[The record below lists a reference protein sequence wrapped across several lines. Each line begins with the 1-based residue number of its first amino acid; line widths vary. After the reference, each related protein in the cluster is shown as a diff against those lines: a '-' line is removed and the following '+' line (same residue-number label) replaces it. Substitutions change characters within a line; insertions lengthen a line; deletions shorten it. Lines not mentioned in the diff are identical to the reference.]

1 VNDQPRDDQSRDD
14 QSRAGTPSWP
24 TGNDPDAAARPP
36 ATEPPGG
43 ATPGRPSTPG
53 GGQPRQPRQQPPR
66 GRAQGAGGP
75 NQQGPIRPTGPAG
88 GPGNQPTR
96 AVGMP
101 GAGGPP
107 RRGAGGRPPGGR
119 PGGPAG
125 PVDRATDHLPPVRP
139 GSDNYRRE
147 PDLLTH
153 RDDDYLMDQQP
164 PDDYGPPSGYAD
176 GPRSGSGYPKRRK
189 GWRWVRRTLYV
200 LIFLGVTSPI
210 AAFYLIYQ
218 NVTVPDPQAVAFG
231 QAQPVTIYYANGQVM
246 DKLTTGSRIFIK
258 SNTIP
263 VNVRHAVEAAEDE
276 TFETNN
282 GFDVK
287 AIARTVF
294 NQLSG
299 GTGGGSTIT
308 QEYIK
313 VATGNN
319 QHSLTRKV
327 DEVAEAYKMTKTY
340 TNKSEILA
348 AYLNIVYFGRGA
360 NGIESAAR
368 AFYGV
373 PAAQLTPEQSAV
385 LAGMIQLPGD
395 ANDRAYEQKR
405 FTYVWGRMEA
415 NHWITPAQYKAGKFP
430 VPKAESAD
438 GQAALPWDRQLIVN
452 RVLDELATNG
462 WSENALKA
470 QGAQIY
476 TTIQPRAQT
485 DAEKSISTTLKPD
498 AKYMDGG
505 PMTRGGEPVTANGAS
520 VSKSNPQVKA
530 TEAAALVSVNPSNG
544 EIVAWYGGDDP
555 KQNQADEA
563 NLPHQAGSSFKPYVF
578 AAGLEKEP
586 DKIGLN
592 AMFNPKSPQTILGH
606 IVHNSDGEVCPA
618 PCTVKQAM
626 TESINT
632 VFYNMGAE
640 IGTPAVQKAAFQAGI
655 PKTEYYPQADK
666 DEPSLVTLDPNTFK
680 PVQIE
685 GGISIGQYPVRP
697 VDQAQG
703 YATLANNGMYIPAHF
718 VRKVTDISGQNVLYQ
733 FNTPAKPAFGSDP
746 NTSAAIA
753 RTVSDSMT
761 DVAQASHF
769 GLDSGR
775 PADSKTGTQ
784 NFVAADGTN
793 KNYNSD
799 AWTIGFTPQVVT
811 AVWFGHYDK
820 PGPLVGSGND
830 SLNHTS
836 GYNVFGREE
845 PAAIWKS
852 FMDSYLKGQ
861 PQEPFPTSPADV
873 GGSWNFITG
882 TEATT
887 PPSAPPSQPD
897 SSSQA
902 PPTHTHTFPT
912 NPFNPPPTFGGG
924 PGGGPPT
931 ETVQPPPSTQC
942 GPLGTACTPGNGG
955 NNGGPPNNPNAAQAT
970 GGG

>member
-1 VNDQPRDDQSRDD
+1 MNDQPRDDQSRDD
-14 QSRAGTPSWP
+14 QSRADQPSWP
-24 TGNDPDAAARPP
+24 TGKDPDAGAQPPP
-36 ATEPPGG
+36 ATEPP
-43 ATPGRPSTPG
+43 PGRPPATPSG
-53 GGQPRQPRQQPPR
+53 GNPQPRQPHQQPR
-66 GRAQGAGGP
+66 GPQGGHGQGGHG
-75 NQQGPIRPTGPAG
+75 QGPIRPAAGPAG

-101 GAGGPP
+101 APGGPP
-107 RRGAGGRPPGGR
+107 GARRGPAGRPAPGRPPG
-119 PGGPAG
+119 PGDG
-125 PVDRATDHLPPVRP
+125 VTEHLQPVRARAE
-139 GSDNYRRE
+139 SFRRE

-176 GPRSGSGYPKRRK
+176 GGGSGPGFVKRRK
-189 GWRWVRRTLYV
+189 GWRWVRRAIYV
-200 LIFLGVTSPI
+200 LIFLGVTGPI

-231 QAQPVTIYYANGQVM
+231 QAQPVTIYYGNGQVM
-246 DKLTTGSRIFIK
+246 DKITTNSRIFIK
-258 SNTIP
+258 PNTIP
-263 VNVRHAVEAAEDE
+263 ENVRHAVEGAEDE

-287 AIARTVF
+287 AIGRTVF
-294 NQLSG
+294 NQLTG

-313 VATGNN
+313 VATGNA
-319 QHSLTRKV
+319 QHSLTRKIS
-327 DEVAEAYKMTKTY
+327 EVAEAYKMTKTY
-340 TNKSEILA
+340 TNKNDILA

-360 NGIESAAR
+360 YGIESAAR

-373 PAAQLTPEQSAV
+373 SAAQLTPEQSAL
-385 LAGMIQLPGD
+385 LAGVIQSPGR
-395 ANDRAYEQKR
+395 ANDAAYQHKR

-415 NHWITPAQYKAGKFP
+415 NHWITPAQFNAGKFP
-430 VPKAESAD
+430 TPKAESGD
-438 GQAALPWDRQLIVN
+438 GQAALPWDRQLIVA

-462 WSENALKA
+462 WSEGALKA

-476 TTIQPRAQT
+476 TTIMPQAQT
-485 DAEKSISTTLKPD
+485 DAEHSISTTLKPD
-498 AKYMDGG
+498 AKYTNGG
-505 PMTRGGEPVTANGAS
+505 PLTRGGEPVTANGRA

-530 TEAAALVSVNPSNG
+530 TESAALVSVNPSNG
-544 EIVAWYGGDDP
+544 EILAWYGGDNP
-555 KQNQADEA
+555 KLNQADEA

-592 AMFNPKSPQTILGH
+592 AMFNAANGQTIDGH
-606 IVHNSDGEVCPA
+606 VVHNSDGESCPA
-618 PCTVKQAM
+618 PCTVKEAM

-640 IGTPAVQKAAFQAGI
+640 VTTPAVQQAAFQAGI
-655 PKTEYYPQADK
+655 PKTEYYPQAGK
-666 DEPSLVTLDPNTFK
+666 QEPSLVTLNPKTFK
-680 PVQIE
+680 PDLIE

-703 YATLANNGMYIPAHF
+703 YATLANNGMYIPVHF
-718 VRKVTDISGQNVLYQ
+718 VKKVTDISGQNVLYQ
-733 FNTPAKPAFGSDP
+733 FNTPAKPAFSSDP
-746 NTSAAIA
+746 NQSAAIA

-761 DVAQASHF
+761 DVAKASDF
-769 GLDSGR
+769 ALDDGR

-793 KNYNSD
+793 LNYNSD

-811 AVWFGHYDK
+811 AVWFGHYDR
-820 PGPLVGSGND
+820 PGPLIGSGND
-830 SLNHTS
+830 ALNHTS

-852 FMDSYLKGQ
+852 YMDSYLKGQ
-861 PQEPFPTSPADV
+861 PQEPFPTSPADI
-873 GGSWNFITG
+873 GGSWNFITDS
-882 TEATT
+882 EAVLT

-897 SSSQA
+897 TTTQN
-902 PPTHTHTFPT
+902 PPSRTRTPPT
-912 NPFNPPPTFGGG
+912 NPFNPPPTFGG
-924 PGGGPPT
+924 PPT
-931 ETVQPPPSTQC
+931 TEPVQPPST
-942 GPLGTACTPGNGG
+942 TACPPFGG
-955 NNGGPPNNPNAAQAT
+955 GCNQGGPPNGGQNT
-970 GGG
+970 GGGGGG